1 MIEYESYMSILS
13 SITASLQSANAG
25 GTGVV
30 GIDIGSSSI
39 KVVELKEDK
48 GVVTLS
54 TYGEVQLGP
63 YANKELGQSVQ
74 LESGEEQA
82 ALVDVIRE
90 SAVKSRDAVFSMP
103 LSSSFVTN
111 VSIEADAD
119 ADLAALVRVEARKV
133 IPASLSE
140 VTLDWAEVEVTKSE
154 EKLSQT
160 PHRNVLIA
168 AIQNSARERFKVLLQ
183 FAGFKQPPTEIE
195 CFSTIRSLFT
205 SDDQDVV
212 IIDIGATSSK
222 LYIARKGLL
231 MRMHRIRAG
240 GAIATKQISQ
250 AMSIDFEEAEILKHA
265 ADASAPNFAELKRVH
280 NVSYDRAFREFRQVL
295 REYEMKTGI
304 TFSEVH
310 LSGGGA
316 LFPGIENHLATALD
330 REVVKA
336 NPFSKVAYP
345 AFMEDVMKEIGPSFT
360 VALGAALRKFE

>member
-1 MIEYESYMSILS
+1 MKIFD
-13 SITASLQSANAG
+13 SITSSFQAAKGPAN
-25 GTGVV
+25 TVV

-63 YANKELGQSVQ
+63 YAGKQLGESVQ
-74 LESGEEQA
+74 LNPKQEQE
-82 ALVDVIRE
+82 ALVDVMRE
-90 SAVKSRDAVFSMP
+90 SAVRAREAVFAMP

-119 ADLAALVRVEARKV
+119 ADLSGLVRVEARKV

-154 EKLSQT
+154 EKTNGVQ
-160 PHRNVLIA
+160 HRNVLIA
-168 AIQNSARERFKVLLQ
+168 AIQNSGLERFKVLMQ
-183 FAGFKQPPTEIE
+183 FAGLNQPPTEIE
-195 CFSTIRSLFT
+195 CFSSIRSLFK
-205 SDDQDVV
+205 SADKDVA

-240 GAIATKQISQ
+240 GAIATKQISEVL
-250 AMSIDFEEAEILKHA
+250 SIDFEAAEAQKYA
-265 ADASAPNFAELKRVH
+265 ADSGQSNFAELKRAH
-280 NVSYDRAFREFRQVL
+280 NSSYDRAFREFRQVL
-295 REYEMKTGI
+295 REYEAKTGI
-304 TFSEVH
+304 SFSEVH

-316 LFPGIENHLATALD
+316 LFPGLDNYLATALE
-330 REVVKA
+330 REVLTA

-345 AFMEDVMKEIGPSFT
+345 AFMEDTMKAIGPSFT
-360 VALGAALRKFE
+360 VSLGAALRMFE